1 MQNVL
6 NSAPLSPPSTPSGSG
21 LGPYCPP
28 PAPESRVGKIL
39 GESLEL
45 QGILGTGAYGIVYSA
60 LDLFTNIW
68 YAVKALS
75 KTNANGTVLD
85 RRQQAFQ
92 SREISLHYAACAH
105 PNIVTMRKIVDEPDC
120 TYVILDFCP
129 DGDMFSN
136 ITERGQYVNND
147 PLIRNVFLQILDAV
161 EHCHS
166 LGIYHRDLKPEN
178 ILVCNS
184 GTEVKIA
191 DFGLA
196 TTDPESE
203 DHGCGSTFYMS
214 PECLSP
220 SSRKPSYR
228 CAPNDVWSLGVVLV
242 NLTCGRNPWK
252 QASVE
257 DSTYRAFTR
266 NRDFLKTILPLSDEL
281 NDILGMI
288 FECNPED
295 RITVGQL
302 KRRIFEC
309 SSFSAQQ
316 QMLPTPPQSPIASA
330 ANISQGLTSSSA
342 SDEGSMI
349 SDEGSLTGS
358 CSTVSDDNDFDPG
371 CYESMEQ
378 ECVDDPSEVS
388 RPTPYPRQ
396 YVSLPPEET
405 FSGPQWPAP
414 NPIKQNWP
422 QEVQWYGH
430 YDPLYAVSV
439 PHYHVPH
446 YQYSRVFW

>member
-21 LGPYCPP
+21 FGPYPP
-28 PAPESRVGKIL
+28 PPTPEKRIGKVL

-45 QGILGTGAYGIVYSA
+45 QGILGTGAYGVVYSA

-129 DGDMFSN
+129 DGDLFSN

-147 PLIRNVFLQILDAV
+147 PLVRNAFLQILDAV

-184 GTEVKIA
+184 GTEVKLA

-214 PECLSP
+214 PECLDP
-220 SSRKPSYR
+220 SSRKPSYQ
-228 CAPNDVWSLGVVLV
+228 CAPNDVWSLGVILV

-252 QASVE
+252 EASVE

-266 NRDFLKTILPLSDEL
+266 NRHFLKTILPLSDEL

-288 FECNPED
+288 FERNPED

-309 SSFSAQQ
+309 SSFSAQPH
-316 QMLPTPPQSPIASA
+316 MLATPPQSPIVSA
-330 ANISQGLTSSSA
+330 ANISQGLTSSST
-342 SDEGSMI
+342 SNEGSII

-358 CSTVSDDNDFDPG
+358 CSTVSDDTDFDSG
-371 CYESMEQ
+371 YESMEQ
-378 ECVDDPSEVS
+378 ECVNDTSELL

-396 YVSLPPEET
+396 YVCLPQEEP
-405 FSGPQWPAP
+405 FSGQWPAP
-414 NPIKQNWP
+414 NPTKQNWP